1 MAHQFK
7 SRLRELYLKV
17 ETSHY
22 YEYQKWIILQ
32 FSLDLSTSQK
42 YGSVMNDPL
51 YLICVDL
58 MAIIPVISIAHGL
71 TKYKQ

>member
-32 FSLDLSTSQK
+32 ISLDLSTSQK
-42 YGSVMNDPL
+42 YGSVMNDPYNINIL
-51 YLICVDL
+51 LHILSHLVY
-58 MAIIPVISIAHGL
+58 
-71 TKYKQ
+71 